1 VLPALISTWCALSVA
16 IAFLGRNL
24 RFGFWGYLFGSIL
37 LSPAI
42 GLLLLFAGIPLR
54 KRN

>member
-1 VLPALISTWCALSVA
+1 MLPALISTWFALSVA
-16 IAFLGRNL
+16 IAFLGRNF

>member
-37 LSPAI
+37 LSPVI